1 MNQIFIMTHS
11 KLSLFDSHEFTV
23 EAIEEQKPEL
33 LKVAEVEL
41 IYKSKVKTADRPKIT
56 RSSDSFKILQML
68 FADLME
74 HREAFWIL
82 LLNRANKAIG
92 AYCVSLGGVAGT
104 VADPKLIFQAALK
117 ANACGIILAHNHPSG
132 NLQPSE
138 ADLKLTTKLRDAGK
152 FLEIQV
158 LDHIIMTE
166 GKYYSFADEGMM

>member
-1 MNQIFIMTHS
+1 MTHS

-23 EAIEEQKPEL
+23 EAIEEQKPNL

-41 IYKSKVKTADRPKIT
+41 IYKSKVKTADRPKI
-56 RSSDSFKILQML
+56 SSSRNSYEILTIL

-104 VADPKLIFQAALK
+104 VADPKLIFQAAIK
-117 ANACGIILAHNHPSG
+117 ANACAIILAHNHPSG

-138 ADLKLTTKLRDAGK
+138 ADISLTKKLKEGGK
-152 FLEIQV
+152 FLEVQV